1 MPTDSGPL
9 ALSATLNFSAM
20 MSKACSQLIGW
31 NSPCLSNLPS
41 FMRSSGRVRR
51 SLPYMIF
58 DRK

>member
-9 ALSATLNFSAM
+9 VSAALNFSAM

-41 FMRSSGRVRR
+41 FRSSGRVGGRCR
-51 SLPYMIF
+51 T
-58 DRK
+58 